1 MAGPKGSLIPQRS
14 NVETF
19 DVIAVFDIGA
29 SGAHTKA
36 YGSGMSVARTA
47 AGKYTITFT
56 EWGPVLI
63 DLDVRHWAQVD
74 AAPLAVRPSEGEFSA
89 SATSATA
96 KYESWDLDTPAQTEL
111 PSGDRVTI
119 RATFLKTV

>member
-1 MAGPKGSLIPQRS
+1 MAGPRGSLSPVRA
-14 NVETF
+14 NADTHE
-19 DVIAVFDIGA
+19 VIAVFDIGA

-36 YGSGMSVARTA
+36 HGAGMSVARSA

-63 DLDVRHWAQVD
+63 DLKVTHWAQAD
-74 AAPLAVRPSEGEFSA
+74 AAQLAVRPTEGSFSTSAA
-89 SATSATA
+89 SATAA
-96 KYESWDLDTPAQTEL
+96 YESWDLDTPAQTDF

-119 RATFLKTV
+119 RATFLKTT